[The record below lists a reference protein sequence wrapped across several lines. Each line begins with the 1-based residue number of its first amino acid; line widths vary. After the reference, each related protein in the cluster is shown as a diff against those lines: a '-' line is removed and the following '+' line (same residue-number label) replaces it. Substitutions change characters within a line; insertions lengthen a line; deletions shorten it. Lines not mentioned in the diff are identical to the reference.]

1 MAKPSLQETVLRE
14 HCKSSPSAAQA
25 LDELLSQLATLRLV
39 TKERDDLRA
48 LAETIV
54 DDETDREALKTAAKE
69 LLGYA

>member
-1 MAKPSLQETVLRE
+1 MAKASLQETVLRE

-25 LDELLSQLATLRLV
+25 LDELLLQLATLRLV

-54 DDETDREALKTAAKE
+54 EDETDRDALKAMARA